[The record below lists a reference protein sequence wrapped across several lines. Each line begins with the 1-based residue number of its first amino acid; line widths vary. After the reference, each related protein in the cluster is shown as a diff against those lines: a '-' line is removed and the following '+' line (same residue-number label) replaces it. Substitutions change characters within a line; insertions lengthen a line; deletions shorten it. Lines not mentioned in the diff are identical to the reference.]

1 LRLQAL
7 NFAVGLSPGA
17 RDGNKPEPMRKYEKT
32 QILKNVG
39 SSWSALVT
47 NVLVGI
53 FLSPLILHRL
63 GDAAYGIWV
72 LIFSVT
78 GYYGLFD
85 LGIRSSIIRYV
96 SKYTAT
102 GENEKLARF
111 VNTSLFAYTV
121 IGAVS
126 MTLTVVLSSNVES
139 LFRIPPGMHTQSHIL
154 LLLVGASVSLGFP
167 LGVFGGMLEGLQR
180 FYILNWTSI
189 GSTLL
194 RAALIVHF
202 LNRGYGLITVAL
214 ITVALP
220 VLSSIVRAVVVFRLR
235 PVPLGL
241 RYIDKD
247 SFRQMATYG
256 GTTFLVIVAGQL
268 RFRTDELVLGRM
280 MSTVAITY
288 FSIGARIVDYSQE
301 FVSSMAQVFVPMAS
315 QSEAKGELDRLRKV
329 YIAGNRACALLILPI
344 TVILILLGKH
354 VIRIWVGARY
364 VPHSYPVLVVLI
376 IPYTLMLMQAAS
388 GRVLFGIGKH
398 QSLAKVTLIEG
409 IANLILSIALVPPLG
424 VVGDALGT
432 AIPLGCTF
440 LLFMPRHL
448 KRQLGVPVGSF
459 VRQAYLLPLLLNLP
473 LVGVVWL
480 ANRFFT
486 PRNLIQLVIEIG
498 AAFLIYGVGV
508 LWAYKTGR
516 VFRVTETGSPVP
528 PQSPQVVTEP
538 VISVEYQEES

>member
-1 LRLQAL
+1 
-7 NFAVGLSPGA
+7 
-17 RDGNKPEPMRKYEKT
+17 MRKYEKR

-39 SSWSALVT
+39 SSWSALAV

-53 FLSPLILHRL
+53 FLSPFILHRL
-63 GDAAYGIWV
+63 GDVAFGIWV

-102 GENEKLARF
+102 GESGKLACF
-111 VNTSLFAYTV
+111 VNTSFFTYTI
-121 IGAVS
+121 IGVVS
-126 MTLTVVLSSNVES
+126 MALTTVLSSYVGG
-139 LFRIPPGMHTQSHIL
+139 LFRIPPELHRQAHIL
-154 LLLVGASVSLGFP
+154 LLLVGAAVSLGFP

-214 ITVALP
+214 ITVGLP
-220 VLSSIVRAVVVFRLR
+220 ILSSILRGIIVFRLC
-235 PVPLGL
+235 PVPIGL
-241 RYIDKD
+241 RYVDKE
-247 SFRQMATYG
+247 SLRNMATYG
-256 GTTFLVIVAGQL
+256 GTTFLVIVAGHL

-280 MSTVAITY
+280 MSAVAITY
-288 FSIGARIVDYSQE
+288 FSIGARIVDYAQE
-301 FVSSMAQVFVPMAS
+301 FVSSLAQIFVPMSS
-315 QSEAKGELDRLRKV
+315 QSEAKNDLERLRKV
-329 YIAGNRACALLILPI
+329 YIAGNRVCALLILPI

-364 VPHSYPVLVVLI
+364 IPHSYPVLVVLI
-376 IPYTLMLMQAAS
+376 IPFALMLMQSAS
-388 GRVLFGIGKH
+388 GRVLFGMGKH
-398 QSLAKVTLIEG
+398 QSMAKVTLLEG

-432 AIPLGCTF
+432 AVPLGCTF

-448 KRQLGVPVGSF
+448 AKQIGVPVSSF
-459 VRQAYLLPLLLNLP
+459 VRQAYSLPFLLTLP

-480 ANRFFT
+480 ANRVFT
-486 PRNLIQLVIEIG
+486 PKNLVQLVMEIG
-498 AAFLIYGVGV
+498 TAFLIYGMGV

-516 VFRVTETGSPVP
+516 VL
-528 PQSPQVVTEP
+528 QVAESRASVQPGAPEVAVTEP

>member
-1 LRLQAL
+1 
-7 NFAVGLSPGA
+7 
-17 RDGNKPEPMRKYEKT
+17 MREFEKT
-32 QILKNVG
+32 QILNNVG
-39 SSWSALVT
+39 SSWTALAT

-63 GDAAYGIWV
+63 GDAPYGIWI

-85 LGIRSSIIRYV
+85 LGIRSSVIRYV

-102 GENEKLARF
+102 GDSEKLTHF
-111 VNTSLFAYTV
+111 VSTALFSYTC
-121 IGAVS
+121 IGL
-126 MTLTVVLSSNVES
+126 LTMALTATLSSSVEH
-139 LFRIPPGMHTQSHIL
+139 LFKIPHEMHSQARL
-154 LLLVGASVSLGFP
+154 LLLMVGASVSLGFP

-220 VLSSIVRAVVVFRLR
+220 VLSSILRAIIVFRLC
-235 PVPLGL
+235 PVSLGL
-241 RYIDKD
+241 RYVDKV
-247 SFRQMATYG
+247 SFRHMATYG

-268 RFRTDELVLGRM
+268 RFRTDELVLGGM

-301 FVSSMAQVFVPMAS
+301 FVSSLAQIFVPMSS
-315 QSEAKGELDRLRKV
+315 QSEAKGDLERLRKV
-329 YIAGNRACALLILPI
+329 YIAGNRVCALLILPI
-344 TVILILLGKH
+344 TIILILLGKH

-364 VPHSYPVLVVLI
+364 IPHSYPVLVVLI
-376 IPYTLMLMQAAS
+376 IPFTLMLMQGAS
-388 GRVLFGIGKH
+388 GRLLFGIGKH
-398 QSLAKVTLIEG
+398 QSLAKVTLLEG

-432 AIPLGCTF
+432 AIPLCCTF

-448 KRQLGVPVGSF
+448 GRQLGVPVRSF
-459 VRQAYLLPLLLNLP
+459 LRQAYSLPLLLNLP
-473 LVGVVWL
+473 LLGVVWL

-486 PRNLIQLVIEIG
+486 PKNLIQLVMEIG
-498 AAFLIYGVGV
+498 AAFLIYGIGV
-508 LWAYKTGR
+508 LCAYKTGR
-516 VFRVTETGSPVP
+516 VFRVTELGVVAQPLA
-528 PQSPQVVTEP
+528 PQLATEP
-538 VISVEYQEES
+538 VISVEYLEKS

>member
-1 LRLQAL
+1 VEELDPIANHSR
-7 NFAVGLSPGA
+7 
-17 RDGNKPEPMRKYEKT
+17 EPIIMRKFEKT

-39 SSWSALVT
+39 SSWSALAM

-53 FLSPLILHRL
+53 FLSPFILHRL

-102 GENEKLARF
+102 GDHAKLKQF
-111 VNTSLFAYTV
+111 VNTAIFSYTGIGLVSLA
-121 IGAVS
+121 
-126 MTLTVVLSSNVES
+126 LTASLSSSVEH
-139 LFRIPPGMHTQSHIL
+139 LFKIPPEMHSQARL
-154 LLLVGASVSLGFP
+154 LLLMVGASVSLGFP

-194 RAALIVHF
+194 RAALIVYY
-202 LNRGYGLITVAL
+202 LNRGHGLVTVAL

-220 VLSSIVRAVVVFRLR
+220 VLSSILRGIIVFRLC

-241 RYIDKD
+241 RYVDKE
-247 SFRQMATYG
+247 SFRHMATYG
-256 GTTFLVIVAGQL
+256 GTTFLVIVAGRL

-288 FSIGARIVDYSQE
+288 FSIGARIVDYAQE
-301 FVSSMAQVFVPMAS
+301 FVSSLAQIFVPMSS
-315 QSEAKGELDRLRKV
+315 QSEAKGDVDRLRKV
-329 YIAGNRACALLILPI
+329 YIAGNRVCALLILPI

-364 VPHSYPVLVVLI
+364 IPTSYPVLVVLI
-376 IPYTLMLMQAAS
+376 IPFTLMLMQSAS
-388 GRVLFGIGKH
+388 ARMLFGIGKH
-398 QSLAKVTLIEG
+398 QSMAKVALIEG

-424 VVGDALGT
+424 VLGDALGT
-432 AIPLGCTF
+432 AVPLSCTF
-440 LLFMPRHL
+440 LLFVPRHL
-448 KRQLGVPVGSF
+448 KKQLGVPVSSF

-473 LVGVVWL
+473 LLGVVWL
-480 ANRFFT
+480 ANTFFT
-486 PRNLIQLVIEIG
+486 PRNLIQLVLEIG
-498 AAFLIYGVGV
+498 AAFLIYGIGV

-516 VFRVTETGSPVP
+516 VFRVAESASPIVP
-528 PQSPQVVTEP
+528 QAPQVVTEP